1 MYMRDIES
9 GVTQARGEPSLEKD
23 FAATALVN
31 GNNLPG
37 VVNKVKLLFI
47 LIFFLC
53 MWKVTVQ
60 VTVKSQ
66 FIVFWGYVILCQVMR
81 ECFWRKLQTHL
92 LKHMRYLELKF
103 LQDRI

>member
-9 GVTQARGEPSLEKD
+9 GVTQARGEPSLDKD

-47 LIFFLC
+47 LILSFAC
-53 MWKVTVQ
+53 E
-60 VTVKSQ
+60 KSP
-66 FIVFWGYVILCQVMR
+66 C
-81 ECFWRKLQTHL
+81 KSP
-92 LKHMRYLELKF
+92 
-103 LQDRI
+103 

>member
-47 LIFFLC
+47 LILFLC
-53 MWKVTVQ
+53 M
-60 VTVKSQ
+60 
-66 FIVFWGYVILCQVMR
+66 
-81 ECFWRKLQTHL
+81 
-92 LKHMRYLELKF
+92 
-103 LQDRI
+103 

>member
-47 LIFFLC
+47 LILFLC
-53 MWKVTVQ
+53 MWKVTVQVTVQ

-66 FIVFWGYVILCQVMR
+66 FIVFWGYVIVCQVLR
-81 ECFWRKLQTHL
+81 ECF
-92 LKHMRYLELKF
+92 
-103 LQDRI
+103 

>member
-37 VVNKVKLLFI
+37 VVNKVKLLLF
-47 LIFFLC
+47 
-53 MWKVTVQ
+53 
-60 VTVKSQ
+60 
-66 FIVFWGYVILCQVMR
+66 
-81 ECFWRKLQTHL
+81 
-92 LKHMRYLELKF
+92 
-103 LQDRI
+103 

>member
-9 GVTQARGEPSLEKD
+9 GVTQARGEPSLEND

-47 LIFFLC
+47 LILSFAC
-53 MWKVTVQ
+53 G
-60 VTVKSQ
+60 KSP
-66 FIVFWGYVILCQVMR
+66 C
-81 ECFWRKLQTHL
+81 KSP
-92 LKHMRYLELKF
+92 
-103 LQDRI
+103 